1 MSEST
6 ESASLS
12 ASQEEILRVARENP
26 EFSIAGIAE
35 ATGHRVPLVRDTL
48 AAHGDESTPTETSST
63 EGTPTD
69 TASAEDTPVDSASF
83 NATESAVL
91 ETALRNPKA
100 TNAEIAATVDTTVG
114 LVRDIREQ
122 YEDEAT
128 LPEGTEGPAR
138 SGDTTASEAPTA
150 ETGLSDAQADI
161 LAAAEEAPGATN
173 AEIAEQT
180 GSRLTLVRDT
190 LAAHGDE
197 IDTEQSQPADGSTP
211 VDSASFN
218 ATESAVLEAALREPS
233 ASNAEIAARVGAHVG
248 LVRDIREQYDDEAT
262 LPDDADPDSG
272 GDAAATSESSA
283 GGMEFDTKL
292 LSAAQEEILD
302 RARENPELSNAEIA
316 ERTGHRLPLVRDT
329 RAEHGEQRSG
339 GGSAGGKIVKPT
351 DSASFNETEAAV
363 LEAALRSP
371 EATNAEIAE
380 RVGVHVGLV
389 RDIRQQYEDDATLA
403 GDSNQS
409 AAAGDSTAEGDS
421 IDESDSAVDSDS
433 AVGSDHD
440 HDNSDLSS
448 TQQAI
453 LDTAAANPEDS
464 YAEIADAVNAR
475 LPLVRDTL
483 AEYGEDATA
492 TSATADTSR
501 DNEEPAAEA
510 TSSLQQEIIELAR
523 ENPELTNAE
532 IAERTGARVAL
543 VRDIREEY
551 DISVAA

>member
-12 ASQEEILRVARENP
+12 ASEQEILRVARENP

-48 AAHGDESTPTETSST
+48 SAHGDQGTSTDTSSSP
-63 EGTPTD
+63 EGTPI
-69 TASAEDTPVDSASF
+69 DSASF

-91 ETALRNPKA
+91 ETALRNPEA

-114 LVRDIREQ
+114 LVRDIRDQ
-122 YEDEAT
+122 YEDDAT
-128 LPEGTEGPAR
+128 LPEGTQETAP
-138 SGDTTASEAPTA
+138 SDDTTGGGTATAGADLSEAQTA
-150 ETGLSDAQADI
+150 I
-161 LAAAEEAPGATN
+161 LAAAEEAPEATN

-197 IDTEQSQPADGSTP
+197 IDAEQPQSAGGSTP

-218 ATESAVLEAALREPS
+218 DTESAVLAAALREPS
-233 ASNAEIAARVGAHVG
+233 ATNAEIAARVGAHVG
-248 LVRDIREQYDDEAT
+248 LVRDIRDQYEDEAT

-272 GDAAATSESSA
+272 ADAAATSESPA

-329 RAEHGEQRSG
+329 RAEHGHHRRG
-339 GGSAGGKIVKPT
+339 GGSEGGDIVKPT
-351 DSASFNETEAAV
+351 DSASFNDTEAAV

-421 IDESDSAVDSDS
+421 AAESDSA
-433 AVGSDHD
+433 AEGAHD
-440 HDNSDLSS
+440 HDTSDLSS

-453 LDTAAANPEDS
+453 LDTAAANPDDS
-464 YAEIADAVNAR
+464 YAEIADAVDAR

-483 AEYGEDATA
+483 EEYGEEATTTA
-492 TSATADTSR
+492 ATADTST
-501 DNEEPAAEA
+501 DDEEPAAEA
-510 TSSLQQEIIELAR
+510 ASGLQQKIIELAR

-543 VRDIREEY
+543 VRDTRE
-551 DISVAA
+551 

>member
-1 MSEST
+1 MSDST

-12 ASQEEILRVARENP
+12 ASEQEILRVARENP

-48 AAHGDESTPTETSST
+48 AAHGDESA
-63 EGTPTD
+63 PTD
-69 TASAEDTPVDSASF
+69 TASSPESTPIDSASF

-91 ETALRNPKA
+91 ETALRKPEA

-122 YEDEAT
+122 HEDEAI
-128 LPEGTEGPAR
+128 LPEGAEGTAQ
-138 SGDTTASEAPTA
+138 SGDTTASETPTA
-150 ETGLSDAQADI
+150 GTELSAAQADI
-161 LAAAEEAPGATN
+161 LAAAEEDPAATN

-180 GSRLTLVRDT
+180 DARLTLVRDT

-197 IDTEQSQPADGSTP
+197 IDAEQGQLAGGSTP

-218 ATESAVLEAALREPS
+218 TTESAVLEAALREPS
-233 ASNAEIAARVGAHVG
+233 ATNAEIAARVGAHVG
-248 LVRDIREQYDDEAT
+248 LVRDIREQYEDEAT

-272 GDAAATSESSA
+272 ADSTAKDESSA
-283 GGMEFDTKL
+283 GGMEFDPHL
-292 LSAAQEEILD
+292 LSAAQEEILNL
-302 RARENPELSNAEIA
+302 ARVNPELSNAEIA

-329 RAEHGEQRSG
+329 RAEHGQQRGG
-339 GGSAGGKIVKPT
+339 GGSQGGDIVKPT
-351 DSASFNETEAAV
+351 DSASFNDTEAAV

-371 EATNAEIAE
+371 EATNAAIAE
-380 RVGVHVGLV
+380 EVGVHVGLV
-389 RDIRQQYEDDATLA
+389 RDIRQQYEDDATLVD
-403 GDSNQS
+403 DSDQS
-409 AAAGDSTAEGDS
+409 AAH
-421 IDESDSAVDSDS
+421 SDSAAEDDSTD
-433 AVGSDHD
+433 VSDHD
-440 HDNSDLSS
+440 PDSDDLSA

-453 LDTAAANPEDS
+453 LDAAATNPDDT
-464 YAEIADAVNAR
+464 YAEIADAVGAR

-483 AEYGEDATA
+483 VEYGEEATTTAA
-492 TSATADTSR
+492 TTDTSTN
-501 DNEEPAAEA
+501 DEEPAAEA
-510 TSSLQQEIIELAR
+510 ASGLQEEIIELAR

-543 VRDIREEY
+543 VRDTRKEH